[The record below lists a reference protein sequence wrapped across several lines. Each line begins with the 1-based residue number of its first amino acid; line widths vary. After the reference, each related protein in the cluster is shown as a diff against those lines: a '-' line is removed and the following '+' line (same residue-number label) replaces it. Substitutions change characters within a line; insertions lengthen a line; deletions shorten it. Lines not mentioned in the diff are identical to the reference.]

1 MHLPGSAQNMQA
13 QWENGVKVIVK
24 SLPVW
29 LMIIPLSVL
38 NGAVRGCVMQ
48 PLLGSYA
55 LPASG
60 ITLCALVLG
69 LTWFFIPRLGGRP
82 GSVRWLGLCGPQ

>member
-1 MHLPGSAQNMQA
+1 M
-13 QWENGVKVIVK
+13 KVIVK

-29 LMIIPLSVL
+29 LMIIPLAVL
-38 NGAVRGCVMQ
+38 NGVVRDCAMQ
-48 PLLGSYA
+48 PLLGRYA

-69 LTWFFIPRLGGRP
+69 LTWFFISRIGVAEPRQYALVGLALGR
-82 GSVRWLGLCGPQ
+82 